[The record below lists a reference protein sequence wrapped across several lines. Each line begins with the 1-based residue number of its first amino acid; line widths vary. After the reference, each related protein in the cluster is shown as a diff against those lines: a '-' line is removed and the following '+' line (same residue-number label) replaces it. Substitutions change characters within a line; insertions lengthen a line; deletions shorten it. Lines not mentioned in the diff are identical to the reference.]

1 MLSGNYFEKRLMDYK
16 TKYPGLV
23 HYNKDELL
31 SLINY
36 NEKNLEVLLN
46 TYFEEFP
53 RYIKKLRTSLQ
64 TENELSAK
72 LFAGSIADSA
82 NAVRFEIMTQLANE
96 IVHLIPGNKEKIL
109 DIIDEMEVEN
119 EYLRDLA
126 FEH

>member
-1 MLSGNYFEKRLMDYK
+1 MDYYK
-16 TKYPGLV
+16 IKYPGLV

-36 NEKNLEVLLN
+36 NEENLEVLLN

-53 RYIKKLRTSLQ
+53 IYIKKLRTSLQ
-64 TENELSAK
+64 TEDELSTK

-82 NAVRFEIMTQLANE
+82 NAVRFDIMVQLANE
-96 IVHLIPGNKEKIL
+96 IIHLLPGNKEKIL

-119 EYLRDLA
+119 EYLRELA